1 MKPFLR
7 RLSRDPLVWFV
18 LVGTGF
24 FLLYRTV
31 TRSDQTVEVTR
42 AVQISLTADSTLLA
56 GHEPDSAARQKLIDD
71 YVADEVLFR
80 EAIKRGLHLADP
92 QIKKRLV
99 DRMRFLLVG
108 DPAEPTEADL
118 LAFYSDHTAVYRS
131 EPATTFDQLPG
142 SAPPRGDP
150 APPREE
156 PAAPPRQD
164 PAPQGRRFT
173 RYGDSMLRSIYGQEF
188 VGSLKSLTSGQWSGP
203 IKTSQGDVFIRVLDR
218 FPAAMLDYASIR
230 DQVRE
235 DWLASK
241 NETAISKA
249 IASMEHDYAIHIE
262 K

>member
-1 MKPFLR
+1 MMPFVR
-7 RLSRDPLVWFV
+7 RLTRDPLFWFV
-18 LVGTGF
+18 VAGTSF

-31 TRSDQTVEVTR
+31 TRSDATVEVAR
-42 AVQISLTADSTLLA
+42 AVQISLAADSRLLT

-142 SAPPRGDP
+142 SVPPFEDP
-150 APPREE
+150 APPRK
-156 PAAPPRQD
+156 D

-188 VGSLKSLTSGQWSGP
+188 VDSLKTLTSGQWSGP

-218 FPAAMLDYASIR
+218 FPEAMLDYASIR

-235 DWLASK
+235 DWLANK
-241 NETAISKA
+241 NDTAIRKA
-249 IASMEHDYAIHIE
+249 VASMEHDYAIHIE